1 MGAGT
6 GGAERTGGCRS
17 SPSFF
22 PGTAR
27 LPRGGPGS
35 HAASS
40 RPHRPFQERALPL
53 PLAPSPACPGQVAA
67 PPSTNPGENPATG
80 AIIAGMATRAIVE
93 GPPPKIDDGGPRT
106 GGLTTVGFHDPDRR
120 PGLPAGAAPSGR
132 RVARVRRVAPGMT
145 QVSSTGS
152 GVGPGR
158 RAGRLCV
165 ADALRRDGAVPLDRL
180 EGTLPGTIPV
190 GRVVLALPDPPAA
203 GHRRAAAGRGPA
215 GQRPPEVRVD
225 QHRGRR
231 LSAAHLP
238 DGRSLH
244 GDRDDAERTAHPPS
258 GAAGRPDGAHSR
270 SRTARRSETG
280 RDE

>member
-6 GGAERTGGCRS
+6 GGAEPTGGCRS

-40 RPHRPFQERALPL
+40 RPHRPFQERAL
-53 PLAPSPACPGQVAA
+53 APSPACPGQVAA

-80 AIIAGMATRAIVE
+80 AIIAGMATRAIA
-93 GPPPKIDDGGPRT
+93 RT

-132 RVARVRRVAPGMT
+132 RVAPVRRVAPGIT

-180 EGTLPGTIPV
+180 EGTLLGAIPV

-203 GHRRAAAGRGPA
+203 GRRAAAGRGPA

>member
-67 PPSTNPGENPATG
+67 PPSTNPGENPTTG
-80 AIIAGMATRAIVE
+80 AIIAGMATRAIA
-93 GPPPKIDDGGPRT
+93 RT

-120 PGLPAGAAPSGR
+120 PGLPAGAAPSGW

-180 EGTLPGTIPV
+180 EGTLLGAIPV

-258 GAAGRPDGAHSR
+258 GAAGRLDGAHSR